1 MSLLRW
7 WLLLLLLF
15 LSLSFSADDVGD
27 DDDDESTELIEF
39 LERKSEREG
48 GSTTVGAD
56 KIV

>member
-1 MSLLRW
+1 MSLL

-15 LSLSFSADDVGD
+15 LSLNFSADDVGN
-27 DDDDESTELIEF
+27 DDDESTELIEF

-56 KIV
+56 KIM